1 MDAGMPLDLS
11 PLRNA
16 LASLARGLARRRA
29 APADEEVRNGCIQR
43 FEYCFELSWKMLK
56 RQIEAEI
63 GNSAEVD
70 SYSKRTLFRVAAE
83 RGLIASPES
92 WFVYLVQRNKT
103 SHAYDA
109 RVAAE
114 VAEVLEAFA
123 LDAGSVLAKL
133 ELRDA

>member
-1 MDAGMPLDLS
+1 MHLELTPF
-11 PLRNA
+11 RNA
-16 LASLARGLARRRA
+16 LTSLERGLVRRRTNLD
-29 APADEEVRNGCIQR
+29 DEEVRDACIQR

-56 RQIEAEI
+56 RQIETEL
-63 GNSAEVD
+63 GNTAEVD

-83 RGLIASPES
+83 RGLISSPEP

-114 VAEVLEAFA
+114 VAAVLEEF
-123 LDAGSVLAKL
+123 LRDARSVLATL
-133 ELRDA
+133 EVRDA

>member
-1 MDAGMPLDLS
+1 MPLELT
-11 PLRNA
+11 PFRNA
-16 LASLARGLARRRA
+16 LASLERGLMRHRA
-29 APADEEVRNGCIQR
+29 NLADEEVRDACIQR

-56 RQIEAEI
+56 RQIETEL
-63 GNSAEVD
+63 GNTAEVD

-83 RGLIASPES
+83 RGLIRSPEP

-114 VAEVLEAFA
+114 VAAVLEGF
-123 LDAGSVLAKL
+123 
-133 ELRDA
+133 LRDAQAVLATLEGRDA

>member
-1 MDAGMPLDLS
+1 MQLELAPF
-11 PLRNA
+11 RNA
-16 LASLARGLARRRA
+16 LISLERGLVRRSTNL
-29 APADEEVRNGCIQR
+29 ADEEVRDACIQR

-56 RQIEAEI
+56 RQIEIEL
-63 GNSAEVD
+63 GNTAEVD

-83 RGLIASPES
+83 RGLINSPEP

-114 VAEVLEAFA
+114 VAAVLEAFL
-123 LDAGSVLAKL
+123 LDARSVLTTL
-133 ELRDA
+133 EGRGA